1 MSFTPI
7 HFIGEEIQVHF
18 DKPPAL
24 EKKPGCPQAF
34 TWRGDRHDI
43 VAMHS
48 EWHDYARR
56 GKFKRNMQPQHAE
69 VASGRGSW
77 GVGRDY
83 YRIETAS
90 GQFFDLY
97 YDRAP
102 KDAAHRKG
110 AWFLYRELNRE
121 NENSEGS

>member
-1 MSFTPI
+1 MTFNPI
-7 HFIGEEIQVHF
+7 HFIGEEIQAHF

-34 TWRGDRHDI
+34 SWRGERHEI
-43 VAMHS
+43 VTMHS
-48 EWHDYARR
+48 EWHDYTRR
-56 GKFKRNMQPQHAE
+56 GKMKRNMQPQHAE
-69 VASGRGSW
+69 VAAGRGSW

-90 GQFFDLY
+90 GQFFDIY

-102 KDAAHRKG
+102 KDASHRKG
-110 AWFLYRELNRE
+110 AWFLFRELE
-121 NENSEGS
+121 FMPDEDKS